1 MCALRVN
8 KVFYDKKNVYF
19 PLQDALIKRLGE
31 GAHPFT
37 MNVAPQA
44 PPSVQLVPAK
54 RYYGAPIGTSY
65 DIRCY
70 VGESPQL
77 IISSQYTRDNYDDA
91 HQLTAERSDE
101 KLHRRSTV
109 RMGIRLIHKNDDDNN
124 TQVQA
129 PDNLASNNQ
138 QQNSQQ
144 PVTSP
149 PCSST
154 TLTTAQSAQN
164 SPLPTPLPQ
173 LPLNVRG
180 SKTERG
186 ESFSKMKLSPK
197 AFRFT
202 GKLCR
207 SKSEIEK
214 RSADFYNVGNE
225 VIFYYSHIHLN
236 HIISIIRKSHQ
247 F

>member
-1 MCALRVN
+1 
-8 KVFYDKKNVYF
+8 
-19 PLQDALIKRLGE
+19 
-31 GAHPFT
+31 

-77 IISSQYTRDNYDDA
+77 IISSQYNRDNYDDT

-109 RMGIRLIHKNDDDNN
+109 RMGIRLIHKNDDDN

-129 PDNLASNNQ
+129 LDNLTSNNQ
-138 QQNSQQ
+138 EQNGPQQT

-149 PCSST
+149 PSSST

-164 SPLPTPLPQ
+164 SPLPSQ
-173 LPLNVRG
+173 LTQVPLNVRG
-180 SKTERG
+180 NKTDRG
-186 ESFSKMKLSPK
+186 ESFSKLKLSPK

-214 RSADFYNVGNE
+214 RSTDFYNVGNE
-225 VIFYYSHIHLN
+225 VSAVFL
-236 HIISIIRKSHQ
+236 
-247 F
+247 

>member
-1 MCALRVN
+1 
-8 KVFYDKKNVYF
+8 
-19 PLQDALIKRLGE
+19 
-31 GAHPFT
+31 

-77 IISSQYTRDNYDDA
+77 IISSQYNRDNYDDT

-109 RMGIRLIHKNDDDNN
+109 RMGIRLIHKNDDN

-129 PDNLASNNQ
+129 LDNLASNSQNGQ
-138 QQNSQQ
+138 QQQQ
-144 PVTSP
+144 QAPVTSP
-149 PCSST
+149 PYSST
-154 TLTTAQSAQN
+154 TLATAQSAQN
-164 SPLPTPLPQ
+164 SPLPPQ
-173 LPLNVRG
+173 LTQMPLNVRG
-180 SKTERG
+180 SKNDRG
-186 ESFSKMKLSPK
+186 ESFSKLKLSPK

-214 RSADFYNVGNE
+214 RSTDFYNVGNE
-225 VIFYYSHIHLN
+225 VSVYFIETIYLTSFYLSY
-236 HIISIIRKSHQ
+236 